1 MLKNYYLLT
10 METKDFLREK
20 GLLSEDK
27 ETFRIIQ
34 ENENE
39 FELNQLLEEW
49 ADIKWKDQY
58 LRLASDFENY
68 KRRSNSEKEDLVRK
82 TKMSTLNSVLDLNND
97 MTLAY
102 KMLDDESKETVEIF
116 IQKMSSFLTSQGI
129 EEIQTDVYDSDL
141 HEVVHVIESG
151 ESKIVDVISKGYKIN
166 DKVVKYPK
174 IVLSK

>member
-1 MLKNYYLLT
+1 

-20 GLLSEDK
+20 GLLSEEK

-34 ENENE
+34 ENGNE

-49 ADIKWKDQY
+49 SDIKWKDKY
-58 LRLASDFENY
+58 LRLASDFENHK
-68 KRRSNSEKEDLVRK
+68 KRTNSEKEDLVKK
-82 TKMSTLNSVLDLNND
+82 TKVNLLNSILDLDND

-102 KMLDDESKETVEIF
+102 KMLDNEHKESVEIF
-116 IQKMSSFLTSQGI
+116 IHKMKSFLTSQGI
-129 EEIQTDVYDSDL
+129 EEIQTDEYDSDL

-151 ESKIVDVISKGYKIN
+151 ESKIVDVVSKGYKIN